1 MTPTS
6 PMNPYEPPREPAQRS
21 VPDFSDRDAAELA
34 DLRQRVAELEMQV
47 KKSWF
52 TNGNIFHR
60 VLAVWGYLLLGY
72 VVMLAAVFG
81 LMAFISAI
89 TSELP

>member
-6 PMNPYEPPREPAQRS
+6 PTNPYEPPREPAPRS

-52 TNGNIFHR
+52 TNGNIFYR

-72 VVMLAAVFG
+72 LVMLAAFFG
-81 LMAFISAI
+81 LMAFISAV
-89 TSELP
+89 TNELP

>member
-6 PMNPYEPPREPAQRS
+6 PTNPYEPPREPVPRS

-34 DLRQRVAELEMQV
+34 DLRQRVAELELQV

-52 TNGNIFHR
+52 TNGNILHR

-72 VVMLAAVFG
+72 VVMLAAFFG
-81 LMAFISAI
+81 LMAFVSAI
-89 TSELP
+89 TSKLP